1 MSFGH
6 RVPVGVDKLS
16 QQQPAVRACPASVS
30 SARASAAAHGRDEA
44 ATSLVR
50 RLFMLSSLGATLG
63 SMDDQDVLLRGVEC
77 RSGSH
82 RVEVCRS
89 IAGPEVG
96 RNAPRRHTPGPL
108 RLIMFARPPR
118 VVA

>member
-50 RLFMLSSLGATLG
+50 RFFMLSSLGVTLG
-63 SMDDQDVLLRGVEC
+63 SMDNQDVQLEA
-77 RSGSH
+77 SGRAKSSGCTVTLTSGINE
-82 RVEVCRS
+82 R
-89 IAGPEVG
+89 
-96 RNAPRRHTPGPL
+96 
-108 RLIMFARPPR
+108 
-118 VVA
+118 

>member
-30 SARASAAAHGRDEA
+30 SARAGAGAHGRDEA

-50 RLFMLSSLGATLG
+50 RLLMLSSFGATLR
-63 SMDDQDVLLRGVEC
+63 SMGNQDVQLEASVRANSAGCTVTLT
-77 RSGSH
+77 SGINE
-82 RVEVCRS
+82 R
-89 IAGPEVG
+89 
-96 RNAPRRHTPGPL
+96 
-108 RLIMFARPPR
+108 
-118 VVA
+118 

>member
-30 SARASAAAHGRDEA
+30 SARAGAGAHGRDEA

-50 RLFMLSSLGATLG
+50 RLFMLSSFGATPG
-63 SMDDQDVLLRGVEC
+63 SMDNQDVQLEA
-77 RSGSH
+77 SGCAKS
-82 RVEVCRS
+82 
-89 IAGPEVG
+89 AGCTVTLTSGINE
-96 RNAPRRHTPGPL
+96 R
-108 RLIMFARPPR
+108 
-118 VVA
+118 